1 MASLNKWL
9 EPYRRSFDAIKGK
22 LLNDLDTI
30 TDNEGKPL
38 ITDKSEGN
46 ILVLILSMFS
56 AIAEVL
62 HFYIDNVA
70 RETFLPSARK
80 YESLIKHAK
89 LVDYHLKG
97 AFAPRVTV
105 RLSRQNTG
113 VGITISSNEDI
124 KDSKGNNWQP
134 ARDYFWT
141 HNSSQ
146 KSITLIQH
154 RPIEDNSY
162 STDNIIN
169 DRYIVVNTIPN
180 GELYEEGTMQLKI
193 GEEEYGLVETF
204 AKSSPEDKH
213 FMVEISNASNSS
225 SLLIVFG
232 DGINGYKPSQ
242 GGNPIILNFYVTK
255 GESGV
260 IGKNGI
266 QGTWPNNFDIQ
277 VNNTQASTSGSDY
290 EDFDTLKTRITN
302 SVKTLDVAI
311 SKEDF
316 RDLAL
321 TRPGVGQAAVEYEC
335 GRKLN
340 IYIATPSGE
349 VASEDLCEEVKE
361 YINQHCPLTTWLDV
375 KPVGITPI
383 TLAMDI
389 VGKKSFKKDYIHDQV
404 MEALNNRYSAG
415 NTKIN
420 ESIRLSDIYALI
432 DGLESVDYLNIT
444 KFYLLPWPKILNGGK
459 SLTITGYE
467 LIQCNT
473 PQEYI
478 LVKTDGQWEVYAKR
492 GGSGNIQSGKGDFN
506 IVVNDTFHKNSFSLD
521 LDNTDLIDTGSRYS
535 MYVTLG
541 NATNQDPGFNL
552 PVIDESLITLNIT
565 ETL

>member
-22 LLNDLDTI
+22 LLNTLDTI
-30 TDNEGKPL
+30 TDGEGKPL

-46 ILVLILSMFS
+46 ILILIISMFS

-97 AFAPRVTV
+97 AFAPRVTI

-113 VGITISSNEDI
+113 VGININSSENL
-124 KDSKGNNWQP
+124 KDSNGNNWQP
-134 ARDYFWT
+134 SRDYFWPQ
-141 HNSSQ
+141 NSSQ
-146 KSITLIQH
+146 KNITLIQH
-154 RPIEDNSY
+154 RSIVDTSY
-162 STDNIIN
+162 STDNLI
-169 DRYIVVNTIPN
+169 DGRYIVVDTVPN
-180 GELYEEGTMQLKI
+180 GELYEEGTMQLRI
-193 GEEEYGLVETF
+193 GDEEYGLVETF
-204 AKSSPEDKH
+204 AKSSPEDRH
-213 FMVEISNASNSS
+213 FIVEISNASNSNK
-225 SLLIVFG
+225 LIIVFG
-232 DGINGYKPSQ
+232 DGVNGYKPSS
-242 GGNPIILNFYVTK
+242 GGNPITLNFYVTK
-255 GESGV
+255 GASGA
-260 IGKNGI
+260 ISKNGI
-266 QGTWPNNFDIQ
+266 QGIWPNSSDIR
-277 VNNTQASTSGSDY
+277 VNNTQPSTSGSDY

-302 SVKTLDVAI
+302 SIKTLDVAI

-340 IYIATPSGE
+340 IYIATPEGE
-349 VASEDLCEEVKE
+349 VAPKDLCEEVKQ

-389 VGKKSFKKDYIHDQV
+389 VGKKSFKRDYIHDQV
-404 MEALNNRYSAG
+404 IEALNNRYSAG

-420 ESIRLSDIYALI
+420 EAIRLSDIYALI

-444 KFYLLPWPKILNGGK
+444 QFYLVPWPKILNGGK
-459 SLTITGYE
+459 SLTIINYGLT
-467 LIQCNT
+467 QCNI

-478 LVKTDGQWEVYAKR
+478 FVKTTDGWNVYAKK
-492 GGSGNIQSGKGDFN
+492 GGFESIQTDNFQ
-506 IVVNDTFHKNSFSLD
+506 IVVNDTFNGNSFDLSLD
-521 LDNTDLIDTGSRYS
+521 PNDDIDAGSRYS
-535 MYVTLG
+535 MYITLG

-552 PVIDESLITLNIT
+552 PIIDEDLITLNIT

>member
-9 EPYRRSFDAIKGK
+9 EPYRRSFDSIKGK
-22 LLNDLDTI
+22 LLSSLDTI
-30 TDNEGKPL
+30 TDNEGRPL

-46 ILVLILSMFS
+46 IFVLIISMFS

-80 YESLIKHAK
+80 YESLLRHAK

-105 RLSRQNTG
+105 GLSRQDTG
-113 VGITISSNEDI
+113 VGVNISSTTDV
-124 KDSKGNNWQP
+124 KDSNGNNWQP
-134 ARDYFWT
+134 INDYFWPQ
-141 HNSSQ
+141 NSSQ
-146 KSITLIQH
+146 KNIILVQH
-154 RPIEDNSY
+154 RPLTDTSY

-169 DRYIVVNTIPN
+169 GRYLMVNNIPS
-180 GELYEEGTMQLKI
+180 GELYEEGTMQLSI
-193 GEEEYGLVETF
+193 GNEEYGLVETF

-213 FMVEISNASNSS
+213 FTVEISNSANSS
-225 SLLIVFG
+225 SVLIVFG
-232 DGINGYKPSQ
+232 DGINGYKPSAS
-242 GGNPIILNFYVTK
+242 GGNTITLKFYVTK
-255 GESGV
+255 GENGAIS
-260 IGKNGI
+260 KNGI
-266 QGTWPNNFDIQ
+266 QGTWPNSTGIQ
-277 VNNTQASTSGSDY
+277 MSNIQASTSGANY

-302 SVKTLDVAI
+302 SVKILDVAI

-335 GRKLN
+335 GRKIN
-340 IYIATPSGE
+340 VYIAAINGGDATG
-349 VASEDLCEEVKE
+349 LCGEVKE
-361 YINQHCPLTTWLDV
+361 YILQHCPLTTWLDV

-383 TLAMDI
+383 ILSMDI
-389 VGKKSFKKDYIHDQV
+389 TGKKSFKKDYIHDQV

-415 NTKIN
+415 NTRIN
-420 ESIRLSDIYALI
+420 ESVRLSDIYALI
-432 DGLESVDYLNIT
+432 DNLESVDYLNIN

-459 SLTITGYE
+459 SLTISNYDIT
-467 LIQCNT
+467 QCKT
-473 PQEYI
+473 PMEYI
-478 LVKTDGQWEVYAKR
+478 LVKVSGNWEVYAKT
-492 GGSGNIQSGKGDFN
+492 GGSGNLQKGN
-506 IVVNDTFHKNSFSLD
+506 ESRIVVDDTGNNNSFSF
-521 LDNTDLIDTGSRYS
+521 NVSTDITTGSRYS

-541 NATNQDPGFNL
+541 NAINQDPGFNL
-552 PVIDESLITLNIT
+552 PVINSDGEGITLNIT